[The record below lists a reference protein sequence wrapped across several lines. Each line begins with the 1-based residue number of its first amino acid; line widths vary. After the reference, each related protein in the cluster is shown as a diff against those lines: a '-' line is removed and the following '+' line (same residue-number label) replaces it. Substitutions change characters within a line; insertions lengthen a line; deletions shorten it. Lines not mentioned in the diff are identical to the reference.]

1 MKVDFLSQQLI
12 ISTPSVDDELFQHSV
27 VLLFKHNEAG
37 AFGLIINKPT
47 EHQLGEVLLDLKLN
61 ADCLGSKEP
70 IYQGGPLGVD
80 RGFILH
86 SSGMRWPSTVKVTE
100 QVFLTT
106 SNDILED
113 ISKDLGPTEYL
124 VALGYSSWGP
134 GQLEEELK
142 DNAWLV
148 VQPNRKLIFGDPGT
162 RYARAAGQI
171 GINIDLVTQQKG
183 VQ

>member
-12 ISTPSVDDELFQHSV
+12 VSTPKVDDELFQHSV
-27 VLLFKHNEAG
+27 VLLFQHNEAG

-47 EHQLGEVLLDLKLN
+47 EHQLGEVLIDLKLN
-61 ADCLGSKEP
+61 ADCSGSKEP

-106 SNDILED
+106 ANDILED
-113 ISKDLGPTEYL
+113 IAKDLGPTEYM

-148 VQPNRKLIFGDPGT
+148 VPPNRKLIFGDPET
-162 RYARAAGQI
+162 RYARAAGAI